1 MAGSPSLGERL
12 AVAGLDL
19 PAELVPLIEQRL
31 APVLASFDALAAL
44 DLGDAEPFVPARRLV
59 DDAGA

>member
-12 AVAGLDL
+12 AAAGLDL

-31 APVLASFDALAAL
+31 APVLASFDALVAL
-44 DLGDAEPFVPARRLV
+44 DLVGVEPFSPRRLA
-59 DDAGA
+59 DDAA